1 MTHSSE
7 SEKNIE
13 DFKRLNNLLISLK
26 MLMSVFRVRISSL
39 IEATVSS
46 IAEWFS
52 SNIIFNSKSYDL
64 QIVWKM
70 RHCIT
75 F

>member
-46 IAEWFS
+46 IAE
-52 SNIIFNSKSYDL
+52 
-64 QIVWKM
+64 
-70 RHCIT
+70 
-75 F
+75 